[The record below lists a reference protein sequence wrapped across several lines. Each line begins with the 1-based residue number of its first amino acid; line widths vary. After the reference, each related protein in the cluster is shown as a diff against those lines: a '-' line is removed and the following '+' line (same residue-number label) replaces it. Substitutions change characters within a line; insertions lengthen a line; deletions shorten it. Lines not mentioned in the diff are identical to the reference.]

1 MAGHKLKLALRHM
14 WKHKTHVFINTLG
27 LAIGIAFFIMI
38 GMFVIHEFSY
48 DKFNEKR
55 DQIYRLI
62 LDGKIGEQEILGSFT
77 PAPMAAAFKEEIPD
91 IIEATRMDYWGQT
104 VIRFEDK
111 TFIEN
116 RFALADS
123 TFFDIFSVPL
133 IEGNPRE
140 ALNAPHKVVIT
151 ESTAKKYFGNED
163 PIGKMILVGTDTT
176 HYSITGIC
184 KDVPE
189 NSHFEFN
196 MLGSFLT
203 HWAARNEIWLSNN
216 IATYVLLNKG
226 AQAKDV
232 EEKIKPVLLKH
243 IGPELQQYMGVSVED
258 FEKTGGRY
266 GILLQPLSDIHLN
279 PAVETQFKQ
288 PNDRRYVYIFAIVAI
303 AILII
308 AVINYMNLATAQSAG
323 RAHEVG
329 LKKVVGSGK
338 YELVWQFLIESL
350 IFSTLS
356 LLIAL
361 LLIELLLPYFNNLVN
376 LNLSLGYFDKWYII
390 PLLLALSVTVGML
403 SGTYPAFFLSSFKP
417 VAVLSGKLRS
427 GVRSGILRS
436 ILVVFQLTISILL
449 IVSTIVI
456 FRQIH
461 YMLNKDLGFNKEQ
474 VMVIEQVQALQ
485 DKMNVFKKEIGN
497 IPGVIACS
505 HSTAVPGHMTNVNGY
520 LIAGKP
526 AENSVILTTAWTDY
540 DQIKTYGIELVE
552 GRFLSED
559 FTSDSNACVINE
571 MAVKNFQLEDP
582 LNTKFLLPS
591 PAGSPMIA
599 QNVIGVVKD
608 FHFTSLRDIIQPYI
622 FLNAG
627 RQQNWGFFSIKM
639 RPENVSQTTAQV
651 EKIWKDFTNDF
662 PIQYFF
668 MDEDFNRQYQ
678 EDQRTGRLSLIFGIL
693 AIFIA
698 SLGLYG
704 LTSFTVEQRTR
715 EIGIRKIQGAEI
727 KRIVYLMLRES
738 TIMIVI
744 ATIIAWILSYFYL
757 TSWLENYSYR
767 INLSPFDFIISLVIV
782 LLISWLTISYWTIK
796 AARIN
801 PADAL
806 RYE

>member
-1 MAGHKLKLALRHM
+1 MAGHKFKLALRHM
-14 WKHKTHVFINTLG
+14 WKHKMHVFINTLG

-38 GMFVIHEFSY
+38 SLFVIHELSY
-48 DKFNEKR
+48 DKFNEKSDR
-55 DQIYRLI
+55 IYRLI
-62 LDGKIGEQEILGSFT
+62 LDAKIGEQEVLGSFT

-91 IIEATRMDYWGQT
+91 IVEACRMDYWRET
-104 VIRFEDK
+104 VIRYEDK
-111 TFIEN
+111 TFIED

-123 TFFDIFSVPL
+123 TFFNIFSVPL
-133 IEGNPRE
+133 IKGNPQQ
-140 ALNAPHKVVIT
+140 ALNAPHKLVIT
-151 ESTAKKYFGNED
+151 ESTAKKYFGSED

-203 HWAARNEIWLSNN
+203 HWVARNEIWLSNN
-216 IATYVLLNKG
+216 IATYVLLTEG
-226 AQAKDV
+226 ASAKNV

-243 IGPELQQYMGVSVED
+243 IGPELQQYMGVSPED
-258 FEKTGGRY
+258 FTKSGGRY

-288 PNDRRYVYIFAIVAI
+288 PFDRKYVYIFAIIAI

-308 AVINYMNLATAQSAG
+308 AVINYMNLSTAQSAG

-350 IFSTLS
+350 IFSLIS

-361 LLIELLLPYFNNLVN
+361 LLIELLLPYFNNLVQLN
-376 LNLSLGYFDKWYII
+376 LNLGYFAKWYVI
-390 PLLLALSVTVGML
+390 PLLLVLSLVVGIL
-403 SGTYPAFFLSSFKP
+403 SGVYPAFFLSSFKP
-417 VAVLSGKLRS
+417 VAVLSGKLAS
-427 GVRSGILRS
+427 GVKSGILRS
-436 ILVVFQLTISILL
+436 ILVVFQLTISIML

-456 FRQIH
+456 FRQVH
-461 YMLNKDLGFNKEQ
+461 YMLNKDLGFNKDQ
-474 VMVIEQVQALQ
+474 VMVIEQVHALQ
-485 DKMNVFKKEIGN
+485 DKINVFKKEIEN

-505 HSTAVPGHMTNVNGY
+505 HSTAVPGYINNVNGY
-520 LIAGKP
+520 LIEGRP

-540 DQIKTYGIELVE
+540 DQLKTYGLEMVK
-552 GRFLSED
+552 GRFLSEE
-559 FTSDSNACVINE
+559 FATDSNACVINE
-571 MAVKNFQLEDP
+571 TAVKNFQLEDP
-582 LNTKFLLPS
+582 LSTRFLLPS
-591 PAGSPMIA
+591 PGGSPMSV

-608 FHFTSLRDIIQPYI
+608 FHFTSLRDLIQPYI

-627 RQQNWGFFSIKM
+627 RQQSWGYFSIKM
-639 RPENVSQTTAQV
+639 RPENVTETVKKV
-651 EKIWKDFTNDF
+651 EKTWKNFTNDF
-662 PIQYFF
+662 PMQYFF
-668 MDEDFNRQYQ
+668 MDENISRQYQ
-678 EDQRTGRLSLIFGIL
+678 EDRRTGSLSLIFGIL

-704 LTSFTVEQRTR
+704 LTSFTVEQRTK
-715 EIGIRKIQGAEI
+715 EIGIRKIQGADI
-727 KRIVYLMLRES
+727 GRIVYLMLKES
-738 TIMIVI
+738 TIMIAI
-744 ATIIAWILSYFYL
+744 ATIIAWILSYLYL

-767 INLSPFDFIISLVIV
+767 IKLNPFDFIISLVIV
-782 LLISWLTISYWTIK
+782 LTISWLTISYWTIK
-796 AARIN
+796 ATRIN
-801 PADAL
+801 PAEAL